1 MADSRPLPGPCTR
14 TCTRFT
20 PAVSASRAHCSA
32 ATVAANGVLFFEP
45 LKPALPL
52 EPHAIALPRG
62 SVMVTVVL
70 LNVALTWATP
80 SASTTFLVFFPV
92 AMRLLGYLLL
102 SGNRAARTLLRA
114 RFGVRPLPTH
124 RQPATVADATIRSD
138 VHQSL
143 DVHRD
148 LGPERAFDPI

>member
-1 MADSRPLPGPCTR
+1 
-14 TCTRFT
+14 

-52 EPHAIALPRG
+52 EAHAIALPRG
-62 SVMVTVVL
+62 SVMVTVV

-92 AMRLLGYLLL
+92 AMGLLGYLLL

-114 RFGVRPLPTH
+114 RIRVRALPANRKPT
-124 RQPATVADATIRSD
+124 TVTRTTIGTN

-148 LGPERAFDPI
+148 L